1 MEITG
6 VYSFAAPPA
15 RVWELLM
22 DPAVIASCVPGCEEL
37 VPDGEDRFRA
47 KLKVAMAA
55 ITGNYEG
62 TIILT
67 DKVPAESYK
76 LTVEGQ
82 GRPGFVKGTA
92 TIVLKADGV
101 NTIVDVSGDVETGGM
116 VARLGQRLISGVA
129 KMMQDKFF
137 ACLQGKVGPLGERG
151 L

>member
-6 VYSFAAPPA
+6 TYKFDAPPA
-15 RVWELLM
+15 RVWDLLM

-37 VPDGEDRFRA
+37 VPDGEDKFRA

-55 ITGNYEG
+55 ITGSYEG
-62 TIILT
+62 TIVIT
-67 DKVPAESYK
+67 NKVPGQSYT
-76 LTVEGQ
+76 LMVEGQ

-92 TIVLKADGV
+92 TIALKPEGAG
-101 NTIVDVSGDVETGGM
+101 TIVDVSGDVETGGM

-137 ACLQGKVGPLGERG
+137 ACLQSKV
-151 L
+151 

>member
-1 MEITG
+1 MEISGT
-6 VYSFAAPPA
+6 YPFAAPPA
-15 RVWELLM
+15 RVWALLM

-62 TIILT
+62 TIILS
-67 DKVPAESYK
+67 DKVTAQSYK

-92 TIVLKADGV
+92 TIALKPDGA

-137 ACLQGKVGPLGERG
+137 ACLQGKI
-151 L
+151 